1 MGDDVELINMRE
13 KWSGAWHIWRARRA
27 GDVGDER
34 SGDYVASRMDPDAG
48 ADRTVMD
55 PSLTGLDVLLTV
67 QAETAQTEEQPY
79 EIHGKW
85 NHQW

>member
-1 MGDDVELINMRE
+1 MSDDAELINMRE
-13 KWSGAWHIWRARRA
+13 KWSGAWRIWRARRVR
-27 GDVGDER
+27 DVGEER

-55 PSLTGLDVLLTV
+55 RSLTALDVLLQI
-67 QAETAQTEEQPY
+67 QAEAVRTGRQPY

-85 NHQW
+85 ANQ